1 MAGPVIQ
8 AAVLVGALLFA
19 SKLGEEVAE
28 RLGYPGFLGSV
39 LVGVLLSQAV
49 LGLVTPSEL
58 ETALLLFILGINF
71 TLFLAGV
78 EELSNPS
85 LLKPSLREVLSSSIL
100 LAAPTLM
107 VAFFSQKIW
116 GLGLEASLALGVTMS
131 IVSAGPL
138 MKLLLAKGRLGEQE
152 AAILRIGLLAEVSG
166 LIVFNSLVQ
175 GFTAVKLAETALFVV
190 AVYAI
195 GRRYLDN
202 LLVMIERHMHVKEA
216 PFAIIVSLVTM
227 TGYLAEM
234 IGFNAAVTALL
245 LGVFMSEYMEIRPFY
260 LERIKAF
267 TYGFLEPLF
276 FIGIGI
282 YTVRP
287 SIQDIG
293 YAAALLALSG
303 APKLAVGVRM
313 GLGVRGSL
321 PLLAK
326 GGVDAALLLALLNG
340 GHIDNTVFTSALLAV
355 VASTIIASSGAR
367 IGARVPDTLRR
378 RLAEME
384 LDMDIVEDSES
395 AEYAARIVANKGA
408 AVVVDKY
415 MRPIGYVT
423 AEDFVDV
430 DPAMLRRIPIRYFM
444 RAEVPIVRGDATLAD
459 ILGDVTLVKEPIIAV
474 VNEKGEVIGTI
485 TPRKLLSLLVGPKA
499 HEESRRRIESM
510 MDYTGVE

>member
-85 LLKPSLREVLSSSIL
+85 LLKPSLREVLLSSIL

-107 VAFFSQKIW
+107 VALFSQKIW

-152 AAILRIGLLAEVSG
+152 AAILRIGLLAEVGG

-303 APKLAVGVRM
+303 APKLAVGARM
-313 GLGVRGSL
+313 GLGLRGSL

-340 GHIDNTVFTSALLAV
+340 GHIDNTIFTSALLAV

-367 IGARVPDTLRR
+367 IGARAPDTLRR

-444 RAEVPIVRGDATLAD
+444 RSEVPIVRGDATLAD

-499 HEESRRRIESM
+499 HEESRKRIESM